1 MSLED
6 QHAEPMVPEEGC
18 PCDQMPPELP
28 EDNHGMLASFE
39 NSDFIVSGASQLGLS
54 FGQSSPSET
63 EAEEVSKCQSLFDD
77 DHDSVFN
84 VRNVNMLF
92 WISSL

>member
-18 PCDQMPPELP
+18 PSDEMAPELP

-39 NSDFIVSGASQLGLS
+39 NSEFIVSGASQLGLS
-54 FGQSSPSET
+54 FGQPSVS
-63 EAEEVSKCQSLFDD
+63 EAEEVSKCQSSLFDD
-77 DHDSVFN
+77 DHDSMFN

-92 WISSL
+92 WILHI